1 MQTRINEISDG
12 IYRLSTLVPEVAP
25 PAGFAFNQFLVM
37 ADEPLLFHCGH
48 KAMFENV
55 RAAVERLMPV
65 EKLRWISFSHLE
77 ADESGAMNLWQQAAP
92 HAQVAH
98 GQLGC
103 DISLNDL
110 SLRTPRALA
119 DNEVFDLGGRR
130 IRYLATPHVPHGWDA
145 GLMYEEVT
153 GTLLCS
159 DLLGQV
165 GDGPAIAAGDIV
177 GPAPRVRGAL
187 SLDERYAGADR
198 HTASPGRARAE
209 NARDHARLVA
219 QRKLSG
225 RAGSICRRHRAPG
238 PAGRRLR
245 RGPVS
250 AEGPCLRCAHGRI
263 GRAPARNAQALRGA
277 CAGTARARSIRVPSG
292 ANGRRRHARS
302 RRARRPVRG

>member
-55 RAAVERLMPV
+55 RGAVERLMPV

-177 GPAPRVRGAL
+177 GPALESEALFHSMSVTPELIATLHRLGALEPKTLAIMHGSSLSGNCRGAL
-187 SLDERYAGADR
+187 EAFAG
-198 HTASPGRARAE
+198 GIARQV
-209 NARDHARLVA
+209 L
-219 QRKLSG
+219 
-225 RAGSICRRHRAPG
+225 
-238 PAGRRLR
+238 
-245 RGPVS
+245 
-250 AEGPCLRCAHGRI
+250 
-263 GRAPARNAQALRGA
+263 QAA
-277 CAGTARARSIRVPSG
+277 A
-292 ANGRRRHARS
+292 
-302 RRARRPVRG
+302 